1 MSASYATELIRTLTG
16 GVWGDVLAQQPL
28 CEAAGRLGAEACKRE
43 LHCAPDGEGRCSAS
57 RAWVASMLASRP
69 EDGGAGLGE
78 ARCGL
83 LGSLLASG
91 GICAGARN
99 SSSCAVA
106 GNMSGVRCNW
116 DAQSGCDVSR
126 QDLLVALRRD
136 YRDELA
142 RVGLRRDRCK
152 AHGSAQACDG
162 ECQWQE
168 RVATVVQPN
177 GVESTVIVGRCM
189 LRESD
194 ALVTLVDR
202 EACPVTALLR
212 RHWSCDVVQVANLCE
227 AYLRDDGRR
236 LCFWTGAR
244 CEAHPV
250 SLEFDLLL
258 LLGASRPELLTLA
271 REAHDLCADAT
282 SEDQCSAACAPS
294 VTKKASR
301 ATRSGLPEP
310 AAALIAALLAAKHSR
325 I

>member
-1 MSASYATELIRTLTG
+1 MSASYATELIRTLSG
-16 GVWGDVLAQQPL
+16 GVWGDVLDQQSI
-28 CEAAGRLGAEACKRE
+28 CETAGRSGAEACRRE
-43 LHCAPDGEGRCSAS
+43 PHCAPDGDGRCSAT
-57 RAWVASMLASRP
+57 RAWVASMLVSRP

-99 SSSCAVA
+99 SSACAVA
-106 GNMSGVRCNW
+106 GNMSSVRCNW
-116 DAQSGCDVSR
+116 EAQSGCDVSR

-142 RVGLRRDRCK
+142 RVALRRERCN
-152 AHGSAQACDG
+152 ARGSAQACDG

-177 GVESTVIVGRCM
+177 GVETTVIVGRCM

-194 ALVTLVDR
+194 ALITLVDR
-202 EACPVTALLR
+202 EACPVAALLR
-212 RHWSCDVVQVANLCE
+212 RHSACNVVQVAEACE
-227 AYLRDDGRR
+227 ALMRDDGRR
-236 LCFWTGAR
+236 QCFWTGAR

-258 LLGASRPELLTLA
+258 VLGAARPELLTLA

-282 SEDQCSAACAPS
+282 SDQCGNACAPS
-294 VTKKASR
+294 VTKASR
-301 ATRSGLPEP
+301 ATRRGLPQP
-310 AAALIAALLAAKHSR
+310 AAALLAALLAATHAR